1 MLRLARSVAS
11 QRALSKALAQRRGV
25 ATVSSSAGSK
35 EQDGRSLEAMT
46 SAAVALTG
54 EFPAWLRTEMRTNH
68 AGEFGAVEIY
78 TGALYAAAAR
88 SRMNLETDG
97 GRMRLFAEHH
107 MATEQAH
114 LDIMLKLVPASN
126 RTRLLPIWR
135 AAALSLGFFPALAG
149 PRCLYWT
156 VRRPAIL
163 VLHHLGG
170 TFNSFLPCLSPVHSS
185 LSPSPPLPCTV
196 PPTLLASAIPRR
208 FRGLVARDV
217 PPEVQPS
224 RASSSLPNHQ
234 PLE

>member
-156 VRRPAIL
+156 VASVETFVEEHYQAQIMRLREEKVLPEMTVLLERLCAEEVHPPA
-163 VLHHLGG
+163 H
-170 TFNSFLPCLSPVHSS
+170 PPPV
-185 LSPSPPLPCTV
+185 
-196 PPTLLASAIPRR
+196 ASDNTC
-208 FRGLVARDV
+208 G
-217 PPEVQPS
+217 Q
-224 RASSSLPNHQ
+224 
-234 PLE
+234 